1 MPKSRASTR
10 LSLPP
15 APAMAPMRARLRL
28 SPVLAPLLAGVV
40 VMAAA
45 PAQAEFFFRP
55 FGGVYVERYYEPL
68 PPGGYYPEPPAPVY
82 RAPERFPFTDI
93 EPMLRSMGM
102 RAIGRVRVEGNT
114 YVVDAT
120 DPSGTRVRVRIDA
133 FNGRILALA
142 PTGAAPV
149 ARQAPVGPPRAA
161 TAPLPPRKPPEIA
174 AVTVP
179 APPPL
184 TGPEAEAGAGSAALP
199 AEAVPAAPA
208 PESGTVRVIPGIA
221 TPPGTAPQ
229 KAAGDAPAPATEA
242 PGEAQVDAK
251 GDAKTDAKADAA
263 PPEASAS
270 ETSAPEAPAAA
281 APSAPSTG
289 TGTGSTTPAGTAS
302 VVARDN
308 GKPAPP
314 AD

>member
-15 APAMAPMRARLRL
+15 VPVMAPMRARLRL

-82 RAPERFPFTDI
+82 RAPERFPFTDV

-149 ARQAPVGPPRAA
+149 VRRAPVAPPRAA

-184 TGPEAEAGAGSAALP
+184 TGPEAEAESGAGSAALP
-199 AEAVPAAPA
+199 ADAVPAAPA

-221 TPPGTAPQ
+221 PPPGTAPQ
-229 KAAGDAPAPATEA
+229 QAAGDAPTPATVA
-242 PGEAQVDAK
+242 PGEAQA
-251 GDAKTDAKADAA
+251 DAKTGAA

-270 ETSAPEAPAAA
+270 EASAPEAPAAA

-308 GKPAPP
+308 GRPAPP